1 MTKNSKAQ
9 LIYEITLK
17 FKINK
22 HIICPISWGTRN
34 KVLKK
39 RLERVTRE
47 FLRDALTLNIALIVT
62 VKLLG
67 FFIFEQRETHE

>member
-1 MTKNSKAQ
+1 MTKISKAQ

-22 HIICPISWGTRN
+22 NIICPISWGTRD
-34 KVLKK
+34 KVIKK

-47 FLRDALTLNIALIVT
+47 FLRDALTLNIALMVT

>member
-9 LIYEITLK
+9 LIYQITLK

-22 HIICPISWGTRN
+22 HIIYPISWGTRD
-34 KVLKK
+34 KVIKK
-39 RLERVTRE
+39 PLERVTRE
-47 FLRDALTLNIALIVT
+47 FLRDALRLNITLMVT
-62 VKLLG
+62 VKLLV